1 MMNSKGKAQANSISL
16 DHFLQM
22 GRQASGLSDELD
34 VLKWYGLTRSAINNC
49 RQRGH
54 VPYST
59 LIPALL
65 DKHMSIDWMLKPEGG
80 LRVPEYVVS
89 ENLVAASATNERGT
103 YASGANARGKAKPSE
118 QTQQGDSVQSSGE
131 FGKAVAYFYA
141 LLTRHHAQT
150 SAENLELLWAAYRA
164 FPQASELRTQV
175 LESLAATLAGQ
186 ERTRAARQQR

>member
-103 YASGANARGKAKPSE
+103 YASGANASGVDTGGKAKPSE
-118 QTQQGDSVQSSGE
+118 QMQQGDSVQSSG
-131 FGKAVAYFYA
+131 KIRKSSR
-141 LLTRHHAQT
+141 LLLCT
-150 SAENLELLWAAYRA
+150 
-164 FPQASELRTQV
+164 FDASSRTNERRKLGTV
-175 LESLAATLAGQ
+175 MGCVSGISAGQ
-186 ERTRAARQQR
+186 

>member
-1 MMNSKGKAQANSISL
+1 MINSKGKAQANSISL
-16 DHFLQM
+16 DYFLQM

-34 VLKWYGLTRSAINNC
+34 VLKWYGLNRSAINNC

-65 DKHMSIDWMLKPEGG
+65 DKHMSIDWILMPEGG

-89 ENLVAASATNERGT
+89 EHLGAASATNESGT
-103 YASGANARGKAKPSE
+103 YESGANARGNAKSSE
-118 QTQQGDSVQSSGE
+118 HGQSGNPQQPRGE
-131 FGKAVAYFYA
+131 FGTAVAYFYA
-141 LLTRHHAQT
+141 LLTRHQAHT
-150 SAENLELLWAAYRA
+150 SPENLELLWAAYRA

-175 LESLAATLAGQ
+175 LESLAATLADQ